1 MIKPKLA
8 DGFEGQ
14 RFLTIPPSVVEKL
27 IQSPVSRDL
36 YLSCIGYFPH
46 ARFHYVCRA
55 RGCPEY
61 ILIYVKDG
69 CGWVEVAGTRFS
81 LSHDEFIVIPKGV
94 AHAYGSDEVDPW
106 SIYWLHFDGNKATCL
121 AEGLA
126 APTRIAP
133 ADNSRI
139 AERLELFEEICF
151 LLNKNLNVDVL
162 DYANLVLQH
171 LLGTF
176 RYVNVYR
183 KGAYRKNKENNAIGK
198 VIHYMEENVENRLT
212 VEEMAA
218 VGHLSRSHFYRRFQ
232 EETGLSP
239 LDYFIR
245 LKVNKACLLLID
257 TPLSIGQIA
266 YKLGFSDSQYFAR
279 TFKKI
284 TGVSAGH
291 FRSRYIN
298 ELPR

>member
-14 RFLTIPPSVVEKL
+14 RFLTIPPAVVGRAM
-27 IQSPVSRDL
+27 QSPVSQDL

-46 ARFHYVCRA
+46 ARFHYVR
-55 RGCPEY
+55 RPGGCPEY

-69 CGWVEVAGTRFS
+69 SGWVEVAGRRFP
-81 LSHDEFIVIPKGV
+81 LSQDEFIVIPKET
-94 AHAYGSDEVDPW
+94 AHGYGSDESAPW
-106 SIYWLHFDGNKATCL
+106 SIYWLHFDGRKAACL

-126 APTRIAP
+126 VPTRIPP
-133 ADNSRI
+133 ADDSRI
-139 AERLELFEEICF
+139 AERLELFEEIFF
-151 LLNKNLNVDVL
+151 LLDKSFHVDSL

-176 RYVNVYR
+176 RYVDAYR
-183 KGAYRKNKENNAIGK
+183 KGASRKNRDNDAIGK
-198 VIHYMEENVENRLT
+198 VIHYMEENVENRLNI
-212 VEEMAA
+212 EEMAS
-218 VGHLSRSHFYRRFQ
+218 VGHFSKSRFYRRFQ
-232 EETGLSP
+232 EETGQSP

-257 TPLSIGQIA
+257 TPLSVGQIA

-284 TGVSAGH
+284 MGISASR
-291 FRSRYIN
+291 FRGQYTR
-298 ELPR
+298 ETP

>member
-1 MIKPKLA
+1 MIRPKLA

-14 RFLTIPPSVVEKL
+14 RFLTIPPAIVEKVT
-27 IQSPVSRDL
+27 QSPVSQEL

-46 ARFHYVCRA
+46 ARFHYVHRP
-55 RGCPEY
+55 GGSPEY

-69 CGWVEVAGTRFS
+69 CGWVDVAGCRCR
-81 LSHDEFIVIPKGV
+81 LSQDEFIVIPKGT
-94 AHAYGSDEVDPW
+94 AHAYGSEEEDPW
-106 SIYWLHFDGNKATCL
+106 SIYWLHFDGLKASYL

-126 APTRIAP
+126 VPTRISP
-133 ADNSRI
+133 ADDSRI
-139 AERLELFEEICF
+139 AERIDLFEEIFF
-151 LLNKNLNVDVL
+151 LLSKNLNADAL
-162 DYANLVLQH
+162 GYANLVLQH

-183 KGAYRKNKENNAIGK
+183 KGAYRKNRDTDAVGK
-198 VIHYMEENVENRLT
+198 VIHYMEENVENRLS

-218 VGHLSRSHFYRRFQ
+218 AGHFSRSHFYRRFQ
-232 EETGLSP
+232 EETGQSP

-257 TPLSIGQIA
+257 TPLSVGQIA

-284 TGVSAGH
+284 MGMSAGR
-291 FRSRYIN
+291 FRSQYMK
-298 ELPR
+298 ETP